1 MTRPRVVLFDIGE
14 TLWSSP
20 PEDPQALADCY
31 GRGRDVLVRA
41 LGDVPSIETLVD
53 AVEGYFAEWE
63 TKWRNDPALVEQ
75 RPTTDF
81 VAEALARIGVTP
93 PADALA
99 DFTAALLETSIY
111 TAQAEAPEPDM
122 VEAMAA
128 LKDLGVRIGCVS
140 NAFMT
145 ASDLHR
151 IMEQKGLGQFLEL
164 TVSSCEAGFRKPHPA
179 IYQAALDGFDIEAS
193 EAIFVGDRIYADV
206 EGPSKLGMRTVLT
219 TQYRREEPDLSRVRP
234 DLIIAHLRE
243 LAPWVQGLLKDGS

>member
-31 GRGRDVLVRA
+31 GRGREVLLRA
-41 LGDVPSIETLVD
+41 LDNVPPVPELVE
-53 AVEGYFAEWE
+53 AVESHFAEWE
-63 TKWRNDPALVEQ
+63 TKWRSDPTIVEQ
-75 RPTTDF
+75 RPTPDF
-81 VAEALARIGVTP
+81 VAEALSRLGVVP
-93 PADALA
+93 PEDALA

-122 VEAMAA
+122 VDAMAA

-145 ASDLHR
+145 ANDLHR

-164 TVSSCEAGFRKPHPA
+164 TVSSCEAGYRKPHPA
-179 IYQAALDGFDIEAS
+179 IYQAALDGFEVDAPA
-193 EAIFVGDRIYADV
+193 AIFVGDRIYADV
-206 EGPSKLGMRTVLT
+206 EGPAKLGMRTVLT
-219 TQYRREEPDLSRVRP
+219 TQYRKEEPDLSRVQP
-234 DLIIAHLRE
+234 DLIISHLRE
-243 LAPWVQGLLKDGS
+243 LAPWVEKLLADES